1 MIKQDIM
8 RNAPKKGINVCG
20 YDDDEDV
27 GQRYYLIK
35 NFADPD
41 EAQKF
46 AQQRAR
52 EEPDEEVVTID
63 PKGAVKSVS
72 GKPVAPKPSA
82 KPAAKEPPKAP
93 SKPAKEEK

>member
-27 GQRYYLIK
+27 GQRYYIIK
-35 NFADPD
+35 NFADPA

-63 PKGAVKSVS
+63 PKGVVKSVS
-72 GKPVAPKPSA
+72 GKPVAPK
-82 KPAAKEPPKAP
+82 KPGAKEPP
-93 SKPAKEEK
+93 KPAKEEK